1 MCCQCVVNVSVLS
14 FYLSLIL
21 FLFVC
26 VCVFLDLGYLYPNMN
41 RVKLIVRGEDID
53 GERRIRN
60 RNSTG
65 SSDKEDS
72 QASWGGAHQ
81 TP

>member
-1 MCCQCVVNVSVLS
+1 MLSMCCQCV
-14 FYLSLIL
+14 SLE
-21 FLFVC
+21 FLFIFDSVSFMC

-65 SSDKEDS
+65 CSDKEDS
-72 QASWGGAHQ
+72 QS
-81 TP
+81 